1 MEIAIIGVGY
11 VGLAVG
17 LIFGEMGHQIT
28 FYDCDK
34 EKLKSLDQG
43 IIPFF
48 EPGMSELLKKLLAL
62 GRVKTAFDAKNAYR
76 HKAMIAVCVGTP
88 STESGATNL
97 QSYWSVIHEAAA
109 FANQNFIMLIK
120 STVPIGTGDRTA
132 LYLQEHAHVKAA
144 VVNNPEFLSQGSAL
158 KDMRQAD
165 RIIIGTV
172 DEQAAALMKDFYAP
186 LAVPLLFTDC
196 KGAELIKYG
205 SNGFLAVKLS
215 YINEIANLC
224 MRYGTDTNLVAEGI
238 GMDHRIGHDYMKA
251 GCGYGGSCLP
261 KDTHSLISQASI
273 KGYEMKSLMAADA
286 VNEEQKFILL
296 KQARSRLNGLSK
308 KRIAVLGITFKV
320 DTDDLRCSPALSNIE
335 IMILEGAEVAVY
347 DPRAAGK
354 IKKIYPMIHVC
365 ASIEEALTAADACFI
380 FTEWESICQLKR
392 KHFAHTMK
400 QVLVYDERHCLNK
413 HEFAFDELF
422 TIG

>member
-1 MEIAIIGVGY
+1 MHQDLPVLEI
-11 VGLAVG
+11 LQHLLNTRAVSYT
-17 LIFGEMGHQIT
+17 H
-28 FYDCDK
+28 
-34 EKLKSLDQG
+34 LDVY
-43 IIPFF
+43 
-48 EPGMSELLKKLLAL
+48 K
-62 GRVKTAFDAKNAYR
+62 
-76 HKAMIAVCVGTP
+76 
-88 STESGATNL
+88 
-97 QSYWSVIHEAAA
+97 
-109 FANQNFIMLIK
+109 
-120 STVPIGTGDRTA
+120 
-132 LYLQEHAHVKAA
+132 
-144 VVNNPEFLSQGSAL
+144 
-158 KDMRQAD
+158 RQ
-165 RIIIGTV
+165 
-172 DEQAAALMKDFYAP
+172 
-186 LAVPLLFTDC
+186 
-196 KGAELIKYG
+196 

-224 MRYGTDTNLVAEGI
+224 MRYGTDINLVAEGI

-365 ASIEEALTAADACFI
+365 ASIEEALTAADVCFI
-380 FTEWESICQLKR
+380 FTEWELSLIHIYPLSCSTR
-392 KHFAHTMK
+392 
-400 QVLVYDERHCLNK
+400 RR
-413 HEFAFDELF
+413 
-422 TIG
+422 

>member
-48 EPGMSELLKKLLAL
+48 EPGMSALLKKMLAL
-62 GRVKTAFDAKNAYR
+62 GRVKTAYDAKNAYR

-88 STESGATNL
+88 STECGATNL

-120 STVPIGTGDRTA
+120 STVPIGTGDQTA
-132 LYLQEHAHVKAA
+132 VYLQEHAHVKAA

-224 MRYGTDTNLVAEGI
+224 MRYGTDINLVAEGI

-354 IKKIYPMIHVC
+354 IKKIYPMMI
-365 ASIEEALTAADACFI
+365 
-380 FTEWESICQLKR
+380 
-392 KHFAHTMK
+392 
-400 QVLVYDERHCLNK
+400 
-413 HEFAFDELF
+413 
-422 TIG
+422 